1 MASQEEDLEVR
12 LDDNFLT
19 FEQDHNV
26 LKDDLEL
33 LVDGCFKDKWLRNA
47 GGYLLRYGF
56 FVIRLLDGSEL
67 YDKAR
72 AALSSG
78 TMGQDGLEEL
88 LIADS
93 VFLAER
99 RSDGGPVYI
108 TCEVSSRLH
117 ADDIYRSS
125 KRASAASLLDGTPG
139 VAIAAGASIDDIAA
153 ALAEREAVTV
163 VIPQSWRKSA

>member
-1 MASQEEDLEVR
+1 MASREEDLEVR

-47 GGYLLRYGF
+47 GGYLFSYGF

-99 RSDGGPVYI
+99 RSDGSAAYLI
-108 TCEVSSRLH
+108 CEVASRLR
-117 ADDIYRSS
+117 ADDVRRASIG
-125 KRASAASLLDGTPG
+125 ASAASLLDGAPG

>member
-1 MASQEEDLEVR
+1 MASREEGLEVR
-12 LDDNFLT
+12 LDDDLST

-33 LVDGCFKDKWLRNA
+33 LVDGYLKNKWLRHA
-47 GGYLLRYGF
+47 GGYLFRYGF
-56 FVIRLLDGSEL
+56 FVMRLLDGSEL
-67 YDKAR
+67 YNKAR

-99 RSDGGPVYI
+99 RRDGSAAYLI
-108 TCEVSSRLH
+108 CEVSSRLR
-117 ADDIYRSS
+117 ADDVRRASIG
-125 KRASAASLLDGTPG
+125 ASAARQLDGTPG
-139 VAIAAGASIDDIAA
+139 VAVAAGASIDDTAVI
-153 ALAEREAVTV
+153 LAEREGVTV
-163 VIPQSWRKSA
+163 IVPQSWRKAA